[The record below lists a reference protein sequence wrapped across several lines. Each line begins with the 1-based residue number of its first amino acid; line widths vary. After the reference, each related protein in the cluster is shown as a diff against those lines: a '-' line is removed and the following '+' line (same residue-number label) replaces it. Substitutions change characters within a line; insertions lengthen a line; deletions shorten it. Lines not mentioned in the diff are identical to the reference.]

1 MFHSVGKD
9 VAREERNP
17 TTFFREMDLKI
28 LRLDKLRSV
37 LLYVL
42 LRTQG
47 VVPFMGAGQ
56 RLKAP

>member
-9 VAREERNP
+9 VACEERNP
-17 TTFFREMDLKI
+17 TTFFQEMDLKI

-37 LLYVL
+37 LLHVL
-42 LRTQG
+42 LRTQR